1 MKKIINK
8 NGMNYE
14 LTLTRNTIAVINRN
28 YIDNGYCTIDLSNDM
43 NIEFVLCLGCYPDN
57 YASIVYDDEFDNN
70 SNIDLDDDFHCPI
83 TDNYIKEIHPLNA
96 IKHFGGNTVD
106 KYFNKKELKFL
117 FNLFRFIYWNN
128 MSLYVKGYDIKEY
141 PEIKEFIFDKVG
153 YVPIK
158 ELKKISEHF
167 VINKILPNEKL
178 NYWYQFTDCLGWIYK
193 NKLDYSDSSDNGLY
207 LPLSDIKEIREK
219 VNFGYMEH
227 EHSLYMINYNF
238 YNPLGYLFTLDGKFS
253 KYIYYDEALNGYVS
267 DKINLIYLYGN
278 ESQSIYNYISEW
290 SNEHNGDW
298 TRNNEYILMEDNEY
312 YHQDCL
318 YWDEDEGDWI
328 FESDKN
334 NNTYIHSYKSSDRN
348 LRSPKKFQKG
358 TKFQVGLEVEVQFD
372 YDRDDAAEFLV
383 DNYSNN
389 ERNFILEEDG
399 SISDGFEMVTS
410 PFIFDGELPEWLS
423 KSLDYLEED
432 TDRNFNNAGGHIHI
446 DRNSFINRE
455 SIQLFTYLF
464 NAYDSY
470 ISFISGRDI
479 VSPRYAESQ
488 NGCFLSVLDVHTTDN
503 NWSSRYV
510 YVNRQNSATIEIR
523 IFKGCTSKEI
533 IIKRL
538 SLLKH
543 MVEYC
548 NSFVKNN
555 ADLLEKTSV
564 IDGISWYDFSGL
576 DSQQIK
582 DFNNEYYED

>member
-1 MKKIINK
+1 MKKVFVNNGNK
-8 NGMNYE
+8 LEVVKTKKVMSI
-14 LTLTRNTIAVINRN
+14 LRND
-28 YIDNGYCTIDLSNDM
+28 YDNGFVSIDLTQDEIYFNIVLNCIPDSYAGIIYNDYCSAKSVIDDYNDDFICPVM
-43 NIEFVLCLGCYPDN
+43 DN
-57 YASIVYDDEFDNN
+57 YKRKV
-70 SNIDLDDDFHCPI
+70 
-83 TDNYIKEIHPLNA
+83 HPLNA
-96 IKHFGGNTVD
+96 GDYLGANAAPRYQDKREIKFI
-106 KYFNKKELKFL
+106 L
-117 FNLFRFIYWNN
+117 NLIRFACYNN
-128 MSLYVKGYDIKEY
+128 MSVFIEGYDEY
-141 PEIKEFIFDKVG
+141 PEIEQFLFEPVGLINCSELNNIIYNLPFELLDKWYSFSCG
-153 YVPIK
+153 SIK
-158 ELKKISEHF
+158 KTYEIYQRENREEIYLPISE
-167 VINKILPNEKL
+167 IKKL
-178 NYWYQFTDCLGWIYK
+178 RK
-193 NKLDYSDSSDNGLY
+193 VVDS
-207 LPLSDIKEIREK
+207 
-219 VNFGYMEH
+219 FGYIEYSYSAACVTWSNH
-227 EHSLYMINYNF
+227 RPFGQLY
-238 YNPLGYLFTLDGKFS
+238 TLDGVYSYNVFW
-253 KYIYYDEALNGYVS
+253 DEMLEGDISENV
-267 DKINLIYLYGN
+267 DLVYLYLN
-278 ESQSIYNYISEW
+278 EGQYSYNYISQW
-290 SNEHNGDW
+290 AYNQCPDW
-298 TRNNEYILMEDNEY
+298 TYDNDY
-312 YHQDCL
+312 RCMDDGDFYHTDCL
-318 YWDEDEGDWI
+318 WYDGDEGDWI
-328 FESDKN
+328 FKSDVN
-334 NNTYIHSYKSSDRN
+334 NNTYLHGYKSSDRN
-348 LRSPKKFQKG
+348 LRSPEKFQKG

-383 DNYSNN
+383 DNYSKD

-488 NGCFLSVLDVHTTDN
+488 HGCFLSVLDVHTTDN

-543 MVEYC
+543 MIEYC